1 MNHYYDL
8 LQKIKGTLLTA
19 AGSAEPF
26 EYIISDV
33 NVDTK
38 RVTMIRLDSLH
49 AKQEYEID
57 VFMCI
62 FSRSYFYFNDEDDT
76 LHHVEFYEQLLGDP
90 NA

>member
-26 EYIISDV
+26 EYIISDF

-38 RVTMIRLDSLH
+38 RVTMIRFDSLRT
-49 AKQEYEID
+49 KQEYDID
-57 VFMCI
+57 IFMCI
-62 FSRSYFYFNDEDDT
+62 FSRSYFYFNDEDDI

>member
-1 MNHYYDL
+1 M
-8 LQKIKGTLLTA
+8 TA

-38 RVTMIRLDSLH
+38 RVTMIRLDSLRT
-49 AKQEYEID
+49 KQEYDID
-57 VFMCI
+57 IFMCI

>member
-1 MNHYYDL
+1 MN
-8 LQKIKGTLLTA
+8 IRGTLLTHK
-19 AGSAEPF
+19 GTTIS

-38 RVTMIRLDSLH
+38 IVTMIRLDSLRT
-49 AKQEYEID
+49 KQEYDID
-57 VFMCI
+57 IFMCI
-62 FSRSYFYFNDEDDT
+62 FSISYFYFNDEDDT

>member
-38 RVTMIRLDSLH
+38 RVIILCFDSPQI
-49 AKQEYEID
+49 KQKFEID

-62 FSRSYFYFNDEDDT
+62 FSRSYFYLNDEDDT
-76 LHHVEFYEQLLGDP
+76 LHHVETYEQLLGDP
-90 NA
+90 NV

>member
-38 RVTMIRLDSLH
+38 RVTMIRLDSLR

-62 FSRSYFYFNDEDDT
+62 FSRSYFYLNDEDDT
-76 LHHVEFYEQLLGDP
+76 LFHVEFYEQLLGDP

>member
-33 NVDTK
+33 NTK
-38 RVTMIRLDSLH
+38 RVTMIRLDSLRE
-49 AKQEYEID
+49 KQEYEID

-76 LHHVEFYEQLLGDP
+76 LHHVESYEQLLGDP